1 MRTRTLQDGR
11 VVEELDVVR
20 PLWIHTR
27 CPDKWLLIDMET
39 GEQYVGCKTKG
50 LQDWEK
56 VNAIEWKRVDY

>member
-1 MRTRTLQDGR
+1 
-11 VVEELDVVR
+11 
-20 PLWIHTR
+20 
-27 CPDKWLLIDMET
+27 MET